1 MTAPVAVPTTG
12 TTEPIAA
19 PVPAPL
25 SAPATPPAIPPA
37 FLPIFRSLTRSEP
50 HCGHI
55 LVICYSL
62 DFWVVKK
69 QKGTRTLMNGCLFNL
84 MYSFTYEAFSES
96 R

>member
-55 LVICYSL
+55 VVICYSPDL
-62 DFWVVKK
+62 RLLKAKRHPNVNERMPFYEITHV
-69 QKGTRTLMNGCLFNL
+69 QSKG
-84 MYSFTYEAFSES
+84 
-96 R
+96 